1 MHIDRIELLIRYI
14 LAAAGQEDEY
24 TFRDLGAIHFIK
36 HIYLADLAFA
46 ERNNGTTF
54 TGVPWKFHHFGPW
67 AYEVFERI
75 EPVAISIGATKKVIS
90 SAKYDDFTRWSLIDE
105 ELFDQLGRE
114 LPFIVSNTVKRSIR
128 EFGPD
133 TSGLLQ
139 YVYATPPMIHA
150 APEEELSFL
159 MLVKPPHEEDIEKGA
174 EIPLSAKE
182 KKRRK
187 KSFEDLREKVKAK
200 LREKKDYKKRLSL
213 QTPPRYDEI
222 FYNGQA
228 LLDSLSGVSLTPQE
242 GEISF
247 SDEVWKSSW
256 RTDFELS

>member
-1 MHIDRIELLIRYI
+1 MHIDRIELLIKYI

-46 ERNNGTTF
+46 ETNDGATF

-75 EPVAISIGATKKVIS
+75 EPVAASIGATKKVIS
-90 SAKYDDFTRWSLIDE
+90 SDKYDDFTRWSLIDE
-105 ELFDQLGRE
+105 ELFDQVGHK
-114 LPFIVSNTVKRSIR
+114 LPFIVANTVKRSIHK
-128 EFGPD
+128 FGPD

-139 YVYATPPMIHA
+139 YVYATPPMLHA
-150 APEEELSFL
+150 APEEGLSFL
-159 MLVKPPHEEDIEKGA
+159 TVIKPHHEEDAPKGISAHLSEK
-174 EIPLSAKE
+174 ER
-182 KKRRK
+182 KRRK
-187 KSFEDLREKVKAK
+187 KSFENLREKVKAK
-200 LREKKDYKKRLSL
+200 LSEKKERKRRITAPTL
-213 QTPPRYDEI
+213 PRYDEI

-228 LLDSLSGVSLTPQE
+228 FLDSLSGVCVTPQE

-247 SDEVWKSSW
+247 SNEVWKSSW